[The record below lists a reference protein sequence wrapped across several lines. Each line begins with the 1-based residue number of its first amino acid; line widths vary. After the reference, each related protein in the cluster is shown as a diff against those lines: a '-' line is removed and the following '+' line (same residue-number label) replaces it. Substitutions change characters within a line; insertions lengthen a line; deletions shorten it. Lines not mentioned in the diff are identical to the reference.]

1 MAQIINR
8 PCGEGASHGV
18 TVTGQSIYEESSTA
32 KHKLGERLVLPD
44 GRVFYY
50 AKASEALT
58 AGKLVTAKPVL
69 NQEDTVTVAHPAGTT
84 QVTVTAASAITKDQ
98 FKEGYLIVDEGT
110 DAGSIYKIKSNEA
123 IASGETG
130 TVTLYDGLVTA
141 WSTSDTDIT
150 MVTNLFYNVQ
160 ESNTDQIELPLGVP
174 LIDVTSGY
182 YFWLQTWGIAPVLQD
197 EAFGNNAAQ
206 RLVTIGSGTAGA
218 VEAYDAACEALVGQI
233 VLDGAATE
241 DAKYYPILLQCM
253 P

>member
-8 PCGEGASHGV
+8 PCGEGASRGV

-32 KHKLGERLVLPD
+32 KHKLGERLPLPD

-50 AKASEALT
+50 AKAGEALT
-58 AGKLVTAKPVL
+58 AGKLCSAQVDTDA
-69 NQEDTVTVAHPAGTT
+69 EDTVTVAHPAGTT
-84 QVTVTAASAITKDQ
+84 EVTITAASAITKDQ
-98 FKEGYLIVDEGT
+98 YKEGYLIVDEGT

-123 IASGETG
+123 IASGSTG

-150 MVTNLFYNVQ
+150 LVTNLFYKVQ
-160 ESNTDQIELPLGVP
+160 LANTDQIELPLGVP

-182 YFWLQTWGIAPVLQD
+182 YFWLQTWGVAPVLQD

-206 RLVTIGSGTAGA
+206 RLVTIGSSVSGA
-218 VEAYDAACEALVGQI
+218 VEAYDAACEALVGQMI
-233 VLDGAATE
+233 LDGADSE
-241 DAKYYPILLQCM
+241 DAKYYPILLQIM